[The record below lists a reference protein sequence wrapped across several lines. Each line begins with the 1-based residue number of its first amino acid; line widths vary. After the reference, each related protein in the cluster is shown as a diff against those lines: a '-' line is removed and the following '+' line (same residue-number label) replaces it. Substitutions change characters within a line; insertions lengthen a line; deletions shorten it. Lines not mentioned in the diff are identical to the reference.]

1 MRGSSRTAL
10 TQRLAPC
17 ALAMLLCPLF
27 LASPALPQDAPLSP
41 DQARETLTECD
52 ALFESRRDEAPVA
65 KELVTRYELVAQCLP
80 EDYEAHW
87 KLARAYWWAA
97 ESATD
102 SDEMARLGRLAY
114 ETGLEA
120 AALAPDKPEGH
131 YYAAA
136 GVGEW
141 SEGIGIVRALW
152 EGLED
157 KFLTELR
164 AAEKISPEIFHGG
177 PDRIW
182 CRYYYR
188 LPWPKRDL
196 PKSEAHCRAAL
207 EKGPRSIR
215 AHFYL
220 ADTLKARGRDEL
232 AHGTLSTC
240 LAMKP
245 EEDYDP
251 IDGALNQQ
259 HCRARAKEWGL
270 P

>member
-1 MRGSSRTAL
+1 MRRRPAFL
-10 TQRLAPC
+10 
-17 ALAMLLCPLF
+17 ALALLLYPLF
-27 LASPALPQDAPLSP
+27 FPLVANSQDTPLSP
-41 DQARETLTECD
+41 DEARQTLTECD
-52 ALFESRRDEAPVA
+52 ALFESRRDEPPVTE
-65 KELVTRYELVAQCLP
+65 ELVERYELVAQCLP
-80 EDYEAHW
+80 GDYEAHW

-97 ESATD
+97 ESASD

-114 ETGLEA
+114 ETGIEA
-120 AALAPDKPEGH
+120 AALAADKPEGH

-164 AAEKISPEIFHGG
+164 AAEKLSPDIFHGG

-196 PKSEAHCRAAL
+196 EKSEAHCRAAL

-215 AHFYL
+215 AHFYF
-220 ADTLKARGRDEL
+220 ADTLKARDRDEP
-232 AHGTLSTC
+232 AHAMLSKC
-240 LAMKP
+240 LTMKP

-251 IDGALNQQ
+251 IDGALNQRL
-259 HCRARAKEWGL
+259 CRARAKEWGF
-270 P
+270 